1 MSARAPHPK
10 RRSGEPASFAWTEPI
25 AQEPAQPSK
34 PEQAKPQV
42 VVIGRG
48 PSVTERL
55 ALAAPGTSVIASGA
69 ALLLVAIAGLALMS
83 PSSPSAS
90 ASRSSSPYGGGV
102 ARAQSSNS
110 ADTIAAIKPI
120 TDSGGTVTSSRDPFA
135 NPKYTAKLKADKLKA
150 KRAKAAR
157 QEAGVAAD
165 RAAKQ
170 AAIPDF
176 IGNFVYYS
184 SYTPWE
190 RVRGVPDGWI
200 DFEGQPTLRVQS
212 VTASGADLYVVS
224 DVDVVAKSGKRFSYS
239 YPLRKLHVEPGAVV
253 RFADYRDIEGEDVTY
268 TLRFRGSSKN
278 PKKR

>member
-10 RRSGEPASFAWTEPI
+10 KRTGEPASFAWTEPI
-25 AQEPAQPSK
+25 VQQQAEPK
-34 PEQAKPQV
+34 KHDQAKPQV

-83 PSSPSAS
+83 PSSPNAS
-90 ASRSSSPYGGGV
+90 ASRSSSPYGV
-102 ARAQSSNS
+102 NATHAQSANS
-110 ADTIAAIKPI
+110 ANTIAAIKPI
-120 TDSGGTVTSSRDPFA
+120 TDADGKAASNSDPFSH
-135 NPKYTAKLKADKLKA
+135 PKYAAKLKADKLKA

-157 QEAGVAAD
+157 HDAGVAAD

-176 IGNFVYYS
+176 IGKFVYYS

-190 RVRGVPDGWI
+190 QVRGVPNGWI
-200 DFEGQPTLRVQS
+200 DFEGQPTLKVQS

-268 TLRFRGSSKN
+268 TLRFRGSTKN

>member
-10 RRSGEPASFAWTEPI
+10 KRVGEPSSFAWTEPI
-25 AQEPAQPSK
+25 VQELKEPVKAVV
-34 PEQAKPQV
+34 AKPQV

-69 ALLLVAIAGLALMS
+69 ALLLVALAGLALMS

-90 ASRSSSPYGGGV
+90 ATRSSSPYGGGAARPESAV
-102 ARAQSSNS
+102 ADA
-110 ADTIAAIKPI
+110 TIAAIKPLQDAKAKAPS
-120 TDSGGTVTSSRDPFA
+120 TRDPFA
-135 NPKYTAKLKADKLKA
+135 DPNYAAKQKIAKLQA

-165 RAAKQ
+165 RAAKT

-200 DFEGQPTLRVQS
+200 DFEGQPTLKVQS

-224 DVDVVAKSGKRFSYS
+224 DVDVVAKAGKGFDYS
-239 YPLRKLHVEPGAVV
+239 YPLRKLHVKPGAVV